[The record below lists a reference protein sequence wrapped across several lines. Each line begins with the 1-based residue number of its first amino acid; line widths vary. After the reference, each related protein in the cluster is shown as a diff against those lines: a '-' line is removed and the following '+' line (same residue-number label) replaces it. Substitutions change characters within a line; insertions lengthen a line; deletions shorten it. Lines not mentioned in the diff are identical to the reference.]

1 MNKIKNLRRN
11 KKGFTLVE
19 VIVVLVILAILIAI
33 AVPSV
38 MKYIDDA
45 NEAKYLAEARA
56 AYIATEAEVT
66 KDYGDNKSIDYSI
79 YTVGNKAGTVTDFL
93 AAIKEGCGFEVT
105 SVVTNPTISANLNP
119 NNITA
124 YTVTFVSPSSN
135 TTVTVEIKKNG
146 TATIVEP
153 SETPTPAE

>member
-45 NEAKYLAEARA
+45 NDAKYLAQGRA
-56 AYIATEAEVT
+56 AMIATQAELVADYADDKKFNSSVEGSSDLLNAVSDEIGFKVT
-66 KDYGDNKSIDYSI
+66 KI
-79 YTVGNKAGTVTDFL
+79 YLDGTEFKPTDT
-93 AAIKEGCGFEVT
+93 EV
-105 SVVTNPTISANLNP
+105 ANP
-119 NNITA
+119 NNIGEFKFEIDGK
-124 YTVTFVSPSSN
+124 TVIIPVN
-135 TTVTVEIKKNG
+135 GEATVE
-146 TATIVEP
+146 
-153 SETPTPAE
+153 

>member
-45 NEAKYLAEARA
+45 NDAKYLAQGRA
-56 AYIATEAEVT
+56 AYIAAEAELA
-66 KDYGDNKSIDYSI
+66 KDFADDKKLNGSI
-79 YTVGNKAGTVTDFL
+79 YNEGGAAETTNAKFVAAVAAASDVNVNK
-93 AAIKEGCGFEVT
+93 IEVT
-105 SVVTNPTISANLNP
+105 GATIPDNTNQVNP
-119 NNITA
+119 NNITE
-124 YTVTFVSPSSN
+124 YKITFDGKVVTITKNGSS
-135 TTVTVEIKKNG
+135 TVEDAPKQ
-146 TATIVEP
+146 P
-153 SETPTPAE
+153 

>member
-45 NEAKYLAEARA
+45 NDAKYLAQGRA
-56 AYIATEAEVT
+56 AMIATQAELVADYADDKKLNSSVEGSENLVDAVTSEIGVTVT
-66 KDYGDNKSIDYSI
+66 KISLDG
-79 YTVGNKAGTVTDFL
+79 TEFNKADAL
-93 AAIKEGCGFEVT
+93 EK
-105 SVVTNPTISANLNP
+105 NP
-119 NNITA
+119 NTIGKFEFVIDGKTITIP
-124 YTVTFVSPSSN
+124 V
-135 TTVTVEIKKNG
+135 NG
-146 TATIVEP
+146 TATVK
-153 SETPTPAE
+153 

>member
-56 AYIATEAEVT
+56 AYIATEAELT
-66 KDYGDNKSIDYSI
+66 KDYADNKSIDYSI
-79 YTVGNKAGTVTDFL
+79 YTVGSTVGTESDFL
-93 AAIKEGCGFEVT
+93 TAIKEGCGFEVT
-105 SVVTNPTISANLNP
+105 KVVATPEITNSVNP
-119 NNITA
+119 NSITS
-124 YTVTFVSPSSN
+124 YTIEFKSPSSSN
-135 TTVTVEIKKNG
+135 KDVTVKINKNG
-146 TATIVEP
+146 TAEVVE
-153 SETPTPAE
+153 

>member
-56 AYIATEAEVT
+56 IYVAAEAEVT
-66 KDYGDNKSIDYSI
+66 KDYADDRKLNNSI
-79 YTVGNKAGTVTDFL
+79 YNDNNTDESLEGAVQRAVGLTAT
-93 AAIKEGCGFEVT
+93 
-105 SVVTNPTISANLNP
+105 PTIVTTPALDTADLNP

-124 YTVTFVSPSSN
+124 YTVTFVSPSSS
-135 TTVTVEIKKNG
+135 TSVTVEIQKNG
-146 TATIVEP
+146 TATIVD
-153 SETPTPAE
+153 

>member
-45 NEAKYLAEARA
+45 NDAKYLAEARA
-56 AYIATEAEVT
+56 VYVAAEAEVT
-66 KDYGDNKSIDYSI
+66 KDYADNRAIDDSI
-79 YTVGNKAGTVTDFL
+79 YENDENIMTAVT
-93 AAIKEGCGFEVT
+93 AAVDFEV
-105 SVVTNPTISANLNP
+105 SEIVISPTVDDSLNP
-119 NNITA
+119 NAIES
-124 YTVTFVSPSSN
+124 YTVTFISPSSN
-135 TTVTVEIKKNG
+135 EEVTVLINKNG
-146 TATIVEP
+146 TAELQ
-153 SETPTPAE
+153 

>member
-45 NEAKYLAEARA
+45 NDAKYLAEARA
-56 AYIATEAEVT
+56 VYVAAEAEVT
-66 KDYGDNKSIDYSI
+66 KDYADDRKINGSI
-79 YTVGNKAGTVTDFL
+79 YDGNGESIESEVSAAVGFTVDTIVIAPTVN
-93 AAIKEGCGFEVT
+93 E
-105 SVVTNPTISANLNP
+105 SLNP
-119 NNITA
+119 NDIES
-124 YTVTFVSPSSN
+124 YTVTFDSPSGADDIVVLIN
-135 TTVTVEIKKNG
+135 KNG
-146 TATIVEP
+146 TAELQ
-153 SETPTPAE
+153 